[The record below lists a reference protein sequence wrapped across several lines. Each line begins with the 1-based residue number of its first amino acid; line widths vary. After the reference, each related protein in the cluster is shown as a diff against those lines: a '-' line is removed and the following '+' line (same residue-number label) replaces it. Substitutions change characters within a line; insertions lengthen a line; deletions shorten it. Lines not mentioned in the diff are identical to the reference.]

1 MKIIKSEVSFK
12 SDVALVVVGQD
23 TNSPSNAAPR
33 DLQGEVQ
40 LFQVVLTAGQFL
52 SLVLG
57 GGSCSNA
64 NRPSSFYLGQLISCR
79 LLTILNN
86 QML

>member
-1 MKIIKSEVSFK
+1 MKIMKSEVSFK

-23 TNSPSNAAPR
+23 TNSPSKAAPR
-33 DLQGEVQ
+33 DLQGGVQ
-40 LFQVVLTAGQFL
+40 LFQVVLAAGQLL

-57 GGSCSNA
+57 GGPVPRLA
-64 NRPSSFYLGQLISCR
+64 SFYLGQLISCR
-79 LLTILNN
+79 LLTILKN

>member
-57 GGSCSNA
+57 GGSCSLFQCKQA
-64 NRPSSFYLGQLISCR
+64 LQFLPWSVDFLQAV
-79 LLTILNN
+79 NN
-86 QML
+86 SE